1 MAASPDD
8 RSPPNPAAEAVL
20 DGVRDLPAIPATMGR
35 ILETTRDPNAGA
47 EDLARVV
54 SLDPS
59 VAATILRVANSP
71 FYGQVGKV
79 SDLGRAIV
87 TIGFSEIAHLVLSIG
102 VFDLAK
108 SIKGPGLDPVRF
120 WEHSLACAILAQ
132 QMARDNGQVSGG
144 EAFMGGLLHDVGALV
159 FDRSDAARYAQV
171 LRSAR
176 EKGRFARD
184 AEKEEY
190 GVNHALVGEA
200 LARRWNLPDA
210 VRFAMAY
217 HHVPNTAEAVDLS
230 RATLVRIVHLADL
243 FVKAM
248 GLGSCGDAIVE
259 DYSPRTL
266 ALVRVSGPQLEQ
278 AFGEIRQS
286 LARLKESLGIAGA
299 APAAPAAGERRPLV
313 VVTSEDY
320 GAVTLS
326 YLTLATEPAFD
337 VHLALSWGQ
346 VVEKVEAAA
355 SSGRPAAVVVESR
368 RKADESLFLSTALT
382 SERTAKVPVAF
393 VGAKGGRVA
402 SPRLKFTV
410 EKPYNARAL
419 VEAVHAQVG

>member
-1 MAASPDD
+1 MAPSPDG
-8 RSPPNPAAEAVL
+8 RSAPNPAAEAVL
-20 DGVRDLPAIPATMGR
+20 EGVRDLPAIPATMGR

-54 SLDPS
+54 ALDPS

-144 EAFMGGLLHDVGALV
+144 EAFMGGLLHDVGELV
-159 FDRSDAARYAQV
+159 FDRSDPARYAEV
-171 LRSAR
+171 LRAAR
-176 EKGRFARD
+176 ERGRFVRD
-184 AEKEEY
+184 LEKEEY

-200 LARRWNLPDA
+200 LAMRWNLPDA
-210 VRFAMAY
+210 VRYAMAY

-230 RATLVRIVHLADL
+230 RATLVRIVHLSDL

-259 DYSPRTL
+259 DYSARTL

-278 AFGEIRQS
+278 AFGEIRKS
-286 LARLKESLGIAGA
+286 LARLKESLGIASPVEA
-299 APAAPAAGERRPLV
+299 APAAEGRPLV

-326 YLTLATEPAFD
+326 HLTLASEPAFD

-355 SSGRPAAVVVESR
+355 SASRPVAVVVESR
-368 RKADESLFLSTALT
+368 RKADESLFLSTALS

-402 SPRLKFTV
+402 SPRLRFV
-410 EKPYNARAL
+410 MEKPYNARAL